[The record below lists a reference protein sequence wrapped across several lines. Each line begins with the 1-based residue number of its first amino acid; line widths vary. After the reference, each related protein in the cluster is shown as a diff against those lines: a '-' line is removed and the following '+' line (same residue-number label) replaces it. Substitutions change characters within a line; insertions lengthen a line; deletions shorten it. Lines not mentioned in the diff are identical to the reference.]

1 MLRLKLQYSGHLMWR
16 ANSLE
21 KTLMLGKTDGR
32 MRRGWQRMRWLA
44 GWHPRLN
51 GYEFEQTLGD
61 AEGQGSLASC
71 SPWGHRVRHGWGTE
85 QQQEAVQVAV
95 HCDSLFS
102 QYRGLGGGL
111 CHPIIIAGVLLS
123 IEYGPVETMLENL
136 VFIFILPLSFWL
148 TFSNFLN

>member
-1 MLRLKLQYSGHLMWR
+1 MLKFWYFGHLMWR

-21 KTLMLGKTDGR
+21 TALMLGKIDGR

-51 GYEFEQTLGD
+51 GHEFEQTLGN

-71 SPWGHRVRHGWGTE
+71 SPWGHKVRHGWGTE
-85 QQQEAVQVAV
+85 QQRQEAIQVAV
-95 HCDSLFS
+95 HRYSLLSF

-111 CHPIIIAGVLLS
+111 GHPIIIAGVFLRNWVWPSGNCAGELGFYFYFASKLL
-123 IEYGPVETMLENL
+123 VDLQQ
-136 VFIFILPLSFWL
+136 LP
-148 TFSNFLN
+148 

>member
-21 KTLMLGKTDGR
+21 KTLMLGKIDDR
-32 MRRGWQRMRWLA
+32 MRSGWQRMRWLA

-51 GYEFEQTLGD
+51 GYEFEQTPGD
-61 AEGQGSLASC
+61 AEGQGSLASF

-123 IEYGPVETMLENL
+123 NWAWPSGNYAGELGFYFYFASKLL
-136 VFIFILPLSFWL
+136 VDLQQLP
-148 TFSNFLN
+148 